1 MEQKADTDGGENLQV
16 HILASGSTG
25 NAVFLQF
32 GSTRVLVDVGISAR
46 RIERGL
52 NELGVRASDLDGILI
67 THEHSDHIKG
77 LDVLVRRH
85 KIPVYARPKTWDHI
99 ECRPRLPIP
108 CCQAF
113 QEGFDLRGVW
123 VEPFSTS
130 HDAADP
136 VGFAFCYGKTRC
148 VLATDLGVVTP
159 QVEGALHNAQVLIL
173 ESNHDLD
180 MLHRG
185 PYPPYLKQRIRS
197 NKGHLSNHDA
207 GKVLSRL
214 NRSEPMHVFLAHLSQ
229 QNNNPR
235 LAQQTVTY
243 FLSRAGCQIG
253 EEVVIHPTFPD
264 CTSSFISR

>member
-1 MEQKADTDGGENLQV
+1 MQV
-16 HILASGSTG
+16 HVLASGSTG
-25 NAVFLQF
+25 NAVLLQF
-32 GSTRVLVDVGISAR
+32 GSTQLLVDAGISAR

-52 NELGVRASDLDGILI
+52 AELGVRAADLDGILI
-67 THEHSDHIKG
+67 THEHHDHIKG

-85 KIPVYARPKTWDHI
+85 NIPVYAREKTWEHI
-99 ECRPRLPIP
+99 ACRPGLPLQ
-108 CCQAF
+108 CCQSF
-113 QEGFDLRGVW
+113 QGAFDLKGVW

-136 VGFAFCYGKTRC
+136 VGFAFCYGKMRC

-159 QVEGALHNAQVLIL
+159 QVENALHNAQVLIL

-185 PYPPYLKQRIRS
+185 PYPPYLKKRIRS

-214 NRSEPMHVFLAHLSQ
+214 RRNKTMHVFLAHLSQ
-229 QNNNPR
+229 QNNDPL
-235 LAQQTVTY
+235 LAKQTVTY
-243 FLSRAGCQIG
+243 FLDQSGCRVG
-253 EEVVIHPTFPD
+253 EEVVLHPTFPD
-264 CTSSFISR
+264 RTSSLLSR

>member
-1 MEQKADTDGGENLQV
+1 MQV
-16 HILASGSTG
+16 HVLASGSTG
-25 NAVFLQF
+25 NAVLLRF
-32 GSTRVLVDVGISAR
+32 GSTQLLVDAGISAR
-46 RIERGL
+46 RIEQGL
-52 NELGVRASDLDGILI
+52 AEVGVRAADLDGILI
-67 THEHSDHIKG
+67 THEHRDHING

-85 KIPVYARPKTWDHI
+85 HIPVYAREKTWEQI
-99 ECRPRLPIP
+99 ACRPRLPLQ
-108 CCQAF
+108 CCQSF
-113 QEGFDLRGVW
+113 QGAFDLKGVW

-136 VGFAFCYGKTRC
+136 VGFAFCYGKKRC

-159 QVEGALHNAQVLIL
+159 QVESTLHNAQVLIL

-214 NRSEPMHVFLAHLSQ
+214 KRNETMHVFLAHLSQ
-229 QNNNPR
+229 QNNDPL
-235 LAQQTVTY
+235 LAKKTVSY
-243 FLSRAGCQIG
+243 FLSKAGCQVG
-253 EEVVIHPTFPD
+253 DEVILHLTFPD
-264 CTSSFISR
+264 RTASLVSK